1 MIELGMFVFFGM
13 FAVAAIIT
21 VGLLVFAALGFALA
35 IVAGGL
41 EALGRALLALMLTP
55 RWLWRAART
64 GRLIQPPTPP
74 RSPPPHGARAFRF
87 GRWMAARWWRPWF
100 FALGYVAV
108 MAAVIIVHGP

>member
-21 VGLLVFAALGFALA
+21 VGMLVFALLGFALA

-41 EALGRALLALMLTP
+41 EALDRALLALMLTP
-55 RWLWRAART
+55 LWLWRVARA

-74 RSPPPHGARAFRF
+74 RSPPPHGTHAFRF
-87 GRWMAARWWRPWF
+87 GWWMAARWWRPWLV
-100 FALGYVAV
+100 ALCYVAL
-108 MAAVIIVHGP
+108 MAAWIIVHGP